1 MAEIRLA
8 RAALAYASLG
18 WPVFPVR
25 PLEKTPQ
32 IKAWREKAT
41 ADPKQIRSW
50 WRKFPE
56 ANIGIVTGQ
65 RSGLVVVDIDPK
77 NGGDFHD
84 FRSEFGNF
92 ETPIACTPSG
102 GLHVYF
108 KLPIN
113 EELQTRHDGC
123 LGRGVDFQAE
133 GAYVVAPPSQI
144 QLAEGPRDYA
154 WDQRPLLPHH
164 EGGVPIA
171 LLPPALIMRLRTK
184 TTTEKRTQTMPEK
197 IIEGGRND
205 FLARVAGSLR
215 RKGLQEAEILAAL
228 RETNRIRCVPPLP
241 EEEVQ
246 VIARSIGR
254 YPAEDP
260 IPAETITA
268 STDPCFGESLHQMI
282 TRLAALS
289 HVEYDRVR
297 KSEAERLGV
306 NVTALDA
313 DVRAVRQHA
322 QKGNIGGSSA
332 EPRTVE
338 PWPEPVN
345 GADLLAA
352 LANRFRK
359 HVILPDHAAET
370 LALWVLHTHTFES
383 ATFSPLLL
391 LTSPEKRCGKTTVI
405 SLLQRLT
412 SKPMS
417 VSNITAAA
425 LFRSVELWKPTLLI
439 DEADSFMK
447 DNEELRGIVNSGH
460 TKKSAYVTR
469 VEGENHEPRCFSTW
483 CPKAIAGIG
492 RQAGTIH
499 DRSIEIRM
507 RRRRPDETVAKL
519 RERTDVSEFGAL
531 ARKCAR
537 WALDALETLSG
548 AEPIEPPGLDDR
560 QADNWEPLLAIA
572 DLACGEWPARARSA
586 ALALSGVEETD
597 EDISV
602 SVLLLA
608 DIRQI
613 FDELQTDR
621 VTTATLIERL
631 GEIQEHPW
639 ATFDHG
645 KIINPRLLAKLLK
658 SFEISSQDIRTDDQ
672 KTLKGYKKADFQDA
686 FERYLEKSR
695 KANIYPLH
703 PLHDSQQM
711 TSVAD
716 LSATVADLLRKKNEA
731 NSFNN
736 CYVADKDR
744 KRGEEYKE
752 KMVSRPEEL
761 QDELAAKYRAHV
773 RECLFCAIEE
783 GEVVELCPDG
793 KELFDAYLQAHAA
806 LAKGPQQTSQ
816 EISDRRIRDCH

>member
-1 MAEIRLA
+1 MVEVRLA

-41 ADPKQIRSW
+41 MDPKQICSW

-77 NGGDFHD
+77 NGGDYHN
-84 FRSEFGNF
+84 FRSDFGNF

-108 KLPIN
+108 KLPTK

-123 LGRGVDFQAE
+123 LGQGVDFQAE

-144 QLAEGPRDYA
+144 QWAEGRRDYA
-154 WDQRPLLPHH
+154 WDQRPRLTHH
-164 EGGVPIA
+164 EGGVPLA
-171 LLPPALIMRLRTK
+171 LLPSALLMRLRTI
-184 TTTEKRTQTMPEK
+184 TTTEKRTQTMPEQ

-205 FLARVAGSLR
+205 FLARVAGTLR

-228 RETNRIRCVPPLP
+228 LETNRLRCVPPLP
-241 EEEVQ
+241 EEEVRT
-246 VIARSIGR
+246 IARSIGR

-268 STDPCFGESLHQMI
+268 STDPCSGESLHQTI

-338 PWPEPVN
+338 PWPEPVD

-359 HVILPDHAAET
+359 HVILPNHAAET
-370 LALWVLHTHTFES
+370 LALWVLHTHTFGT

-391 LTSPEKRCGKTTVI
+391 LTSPEKRCGKTKVI

-412 SKPMS
+412 SRPMP

-425 LFRSVELWKPTLLI
+425 LFRSIEAWQPTLLI

-460 TKKSAYVTR
+460 TRETARVTR
-469 VEGENHEPRCFSTW
+469 VEGEKHEPRCFSTW

-507 RRRRPDETVAKL
+507 RRRRKDETVSKL
-519 RERTDVSEFGAL
+519 RERTDVSEFEAL
-531 ARKCAR
+531 TQKCAR
-537 WALDALETLSG
+537 WALDASEALSG

-572 DLACGEWPARARSA
+572 DLAGGEWPSRARSA

-597 EDISV
+597 EENSIH
-602 SVLLLA
+602 VLLLA

-613 FDELQTDR
+613 FDELQTDQ
-621 VTTATLIERL
+621 VASATLIERL
-631 GEIQEHPW
+631 GDIQEHPW

-645 KIINPRLLAKLLK
+645 KIINPRHLAKLLK
-658 SFEISSQDIRTDDQ
+658 NFDIRSRNIRTDER
-672 KTLKGYKKADFQDA
+672 KTPKGYKIVDFQDA
-686 FERYLEKSR
+686 FDRYLTHAGGEG
-695 KANIYPLH
+695 IDPLH
-703 PLHDSQQM
+703 PPHDSQQM

-716 LSATVADLLRKKNEA
+716 LSAPVADLWRLKNES
-731 NSFNN
+731 NSLNK
-736 CYVADKDR
+736 YHVADKDLNEGGSI
-744 KRGEEYKE
+744 KK
-752 KMVSRPEEL
+752 KMVPQLEEL
-761 QDELAAKYRAHV
+761 KEERAAAYRAHV
-773 RECLFCAIEE
+773 QGCMFCSVEND
-783 GEVVELCPDG
+783 EVVELCHDG
-793 KELFDAYLQAHAA
+793 KTLFKEYLEVSKNCLLVQAARSV
-806 LAKGPQQTSQ
+806 G
-816 EISDRRIRDCH
+816 